1 MASLLGYL
9 IGLIIGSVLPVLVLT
24 WIVELVAFKNFDPNK
39 RALFTTGTATAV
51 LAILTPF
58 MALDFQ
64 ECVRLLVLL
73 VPGAVIAFFWRRHG
87 YRKKWHES
95 ERFADDFA

>member
-1 MASLLGYL
+1 MAGLLGYL

-24 WIVELVAFKNFDPNK
+24 WIVELIAFKNLAPDK
-39 RALFTTGTATAV
+39 RALFTTGAATAV

-58 MALDFQ
+58 MALDFE
-64 ECVRLLVLL
+64 ECVRLLLLL
-73 VPGAVIAFFWRRHG
+73 VPGAALAFFWRRHG
-87 YRKKWHES
+87 YRKKWRES